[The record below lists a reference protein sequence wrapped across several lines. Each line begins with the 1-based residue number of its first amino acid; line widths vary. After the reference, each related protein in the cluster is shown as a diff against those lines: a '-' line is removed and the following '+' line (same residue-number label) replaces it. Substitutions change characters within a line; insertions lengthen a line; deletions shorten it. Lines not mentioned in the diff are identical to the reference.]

1 MSHLIARVPFV
12 VHRARMTWEEELNV
26 ERLLRLLVRSRKTR
40 SVYPA
45 SRDRAMRSFLR
56 AWAIAHWPEWV

>member
-1 MSHLIARVPFV
+1 
-12 VHRARMTWEEELNV
+12 MTWEEELNV

-40 SVYPA
+40 FVYPA